1 MDIEFLV
8 QIRQSNKCGR
18 VKIDEIFDVHL
29 GSAAGPIPLSNEPER
44 SRGFVQKQPT
54 THGSWPLAWDN
65 FLHRITTS
73 GVKIRPLLRKDHVS
87 FMK

>member
-1 MDIEFLV
+1 MEIEFLV
-8 QIRQSNKCGR
+8 QIRQSNKCGS

-54 THGSWPLAWDN
+54 THDPLTCDN

-73 GVKIRPLLRKDHVS
+73 GVKIRPPLRKNHVS